1 MLALCATGILIADPW
16 LAATP
21 GFALSVAASGALILL
36 APPLAR
42 GMSRVMPEPVALA
55 VAVPLA
61 AQLACGPIIAL
72 FSEQQS
78 LVGIAANLIAA
89 PAAPIAT
96 VIGLLACVAAPV
108 PALADLLAS
117 SAWLPAAWIAQT
129 ATTTARLPGAQL
141 LLPAGIG
148 SAVLVALLST
158 CVAIVVIRSAASRR
172 PTATGRWAMALQ
184 RGAAATLIT
193 VVSLA
198 GARALLDGPLATAT
212 APDGWSIAACD
223 VGQGDAVVVRS
234 ATRVALIDTGPD
246 PAPLTACL
254 RSLGIEHLDLLVL
267 THYDLDHVGGV
278 EAVRGRVDAVLH
290 GPVSEADERRLLDD
304 LASTGAELRQASAG
318 QHGMLGEAT
327 WRVLW
332 PQPHSVAFPEGNDAS
347 VVMEFEGGGVPRSIS
362 LGDLSAPSQ
371 RMLLRAAR
379 LGRYDVVKVSHHG
392 SADQA
397 PELYEAVQA
406 RAALIG
412 VGADNDY
419 GHPRSETLDLL
430 GATGARV
437 LRTDQSGRILLG
449 LHDGELRVWTE
460 RAPP

>member
-1 MLALCATGILIADPW
+1 M
-16 LAATP
+16 
-21 GFALSVAASGALILL
+21 
-36 APPLAR
+36 
-42 GMSRVMPEPVALA
+42 
-55 VAVPLA
+55 
-61 AQLACGPIIAL
+61 
-72 FSEQQS
+72 
-78 LVGIAANLIAA
+78 
-89 PAAPIAT
+89 
-96 VIGLLACVAAPV
+96 
-108 PALADLLAS
+108 
-117 SAWLPAAWIAQT
+117 
-129 ATTTARLPGAQL
+129 
-141 LLPAGIG
+141 
-148 SAVLVALLST
+148 
-158 CVAIVVIRSAASRR
+158 
-172 PTATGRWAMALQ
+172 
-184 RGAAATLIT
+184 
-193 VVSLA
+193 
-198 GARALLDGPLATAT
+198 
-212 APDGWSIAACD
+212 
-223 VGQGDAVVVRS
+223 VVRS
-234 ATRVALIDTGPD
+234 ATRVALIDTGPE

-254 RSLGIEHLDLLVL
+254 RSLGIEHIDLLVL

-304 LASTGAELRQASAG
+304 LAAAGAELRQASAG

-379 LGRYDVVKVSHHG
+379 LGRYDIVKVSHHG

-397 PELYEAVQA
+397 PELYETVQA

-430 GATGARV
+430 GATGARM

-449 LHDGELRVWTE
+449 LHDGELQVWTA
-460 RAPP
+460 RASP